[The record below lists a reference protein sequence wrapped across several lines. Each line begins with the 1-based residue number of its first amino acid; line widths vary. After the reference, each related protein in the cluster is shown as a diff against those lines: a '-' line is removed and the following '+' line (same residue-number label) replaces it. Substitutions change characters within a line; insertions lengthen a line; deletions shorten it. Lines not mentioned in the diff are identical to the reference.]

1 MQKLVVLVAVFVIL
15 LFLIIVVKSKRETTQ
30 TEVATVTPTEAT
42 FTTLETS
49 EPETSETYNSESG
62 TSEPDN
68 SQTYN
73 SESGTSE
80 PDNSQTYNSE
90 SGTPEP
96 DNSQTYNSEPGT
108 SEPDNSQTYNSEPGT
123 SEPGNSQTY
132 NSESGTSEPDNSQ
145 TYNSESGTSE
155 SLTFLKK
162 IDNWSIWSATSQGA
176 PYIIAKPDYTLTYL
190 VTARGN
196 FTRYDIATVGI
207 IMYHMYLRPLVER
220 QLLVGMVDE
229 MWPSTDS
236 GEVPCRIDYFNGYN
250 KVVKTITTVGT
261 YNANTNTIFISLDEV
276 LAPMRGFDPQTLDI
290 GTVDIIFY
298 TNFGLAHVYVD
309 VLYIFDVLTAMNDWF
324 DKL

>member
-15 LFLIIVVKSKRETTQ
+15 LSLIIVVKSKRETTQ

-42 FTTLETS
+42 VEATTLETS
-49 EPETSETYNSESG
+49 EPETSETYNSEPE
-62 TSEPDN
+62 TSETGN

-73 SESGTSE
+73 SES
-80 PDNSQTYNSE
+80 
-90 SGTPEP
+90 
-96 DNSQTYNSEPGT
+96 
-108 SEPDNSQTYNSEPGT
+108 GT

-132 NSESGTSEPDNSQ
+132 NSESGTSESWN
-145 TYNSESGTSE
+145 
-155 SLTFLKK
+155 FLQK
-162 IDNWSIWSATSQGA
+162 IHNWSIWSATSQGA
-176 PYIIAKPDYTLTYL
+176 PYIVAKPDYTLTYL

-196 FTRYDIATVGI
+196 FTRYDVATVGI
-207 IMYHMYLRPLVER
+207 IMYHTYLRPLVER
-220 QLLVGMVDE
+220 QLIVGMVDE

-261 YNANTNTIFISLDEV
+261 YNANANAIFISLDEV

-309 VLYIFDVLTAMNDWF
+309 VFYIFDVLTAMNDWF